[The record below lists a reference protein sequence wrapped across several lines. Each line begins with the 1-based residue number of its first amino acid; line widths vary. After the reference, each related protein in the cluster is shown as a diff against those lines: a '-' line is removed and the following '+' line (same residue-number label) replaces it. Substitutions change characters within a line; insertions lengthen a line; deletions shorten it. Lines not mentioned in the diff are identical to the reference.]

1 MERKKWRGG
10 GGRRDGLCLLLVVC
24 RCASPEI
31 SAQPDNHDWPANPLP
46 TYVPLAVI
54 CSNSNQPPALH
65 PARIRSC
72 LAHFFQKQH
81 ESCAGLARD
90 KDTDALTPA
99 RSVTSYQNQKFACLR
114 IFQPRRLP
122 RGAHRTIVPSNTHS
136 PTEILGSPACR
147 FTGPWMR
154 GFSCECWGLLMARP
168 ARIFDDDGLLS
179 SSFPTKNDQNGPTKF
194 RACPREGGL
203 GRGPKG
209 GQIPAL

>member
-99 RSVTSYQNQKFACLR
+99 RSVTSYQNKNSPASASSSHAAFREA
-114 IFQPRRLP
+114 P
-122 RGAHRTIVPSNTHS
+122 IVPSFPPTLTHR
-136 PTEILGSPACR
+136 PRFWAAQPAVLRDLG
-147 FTGPWMR
+147 
-154 GFSCECWGLLMARP
+154 
-168 ARIFDDDGLLS
+168 
-179 SSFPTKNDQNGPTKF
+179 
-194 RACPREGGL
+194 
-203 GRGPKG
+203 
-209 GQIPAL
+209 